1 MMSFYECGGGP
12 PQKTSGK
19 QLKDRWKET
28 PWRDQNTKCTFW
40 FNWFVLLQKWWWRW
54 RRGGM
59 ENITFPELIA
69 FWHKVTSRAK
79 SLTYFCKGTKTRQKE
94 NNLQE
99 RTKHQGTHRP
109 SSADWVCQ
117 SGLYNLPHKCQSGW
131 PSHLETLTYSL
142 TSCSPLPLVICSLTN
157 KPKFTQNV
165 NTNSLCINFV
175 EMIGSILYNTNHIKS
190 ICSKCDE
197 AGTEQRTW

>member
-1 MMSFYECGGGP
+1 MKKEA
-12 PQKTSGK
+12 KTEWKISHFLSCVLAQSDTQSENSHLFLQRNK
-19 QLKDRWKET
+19 NTTKREQLAGQNKT
-28 PWRDQNTKCTFW
+28 P
-40 FNWFVLLQKWWWRW
+40 
-54 RRGGM
+54 GY
-59 ENITFPELIA
+59 A
-69 FWHKVTSRAK
+69 
-79 SLTYFCKGTKTRQKE
+79 
-94 NNLQE
+94 
-99 RTKHQGTHRP
+99 THRP

-197 AGTEQRTW
+197 AGTEQRT

>member
-1 MMSFYECGGGP
+1 
-12 PQKTSGK
+12 
-19 QLKDRWKET
+19 
-28 PWRDQNTKCTFW
+28 
-40 FNWFVLLQKWWWRW
+40 
-54 RRGGM
+54 M

-69 FWHKVTSRAK
+69 FWHKVTPRAK
-79 SLTYFCKGTKTRQKE
+79 SFTYFCKGTKTRLKE
-94 NNLQE
+94 NDLQDK
-99 RTKHQGTHRP
+99 TTSSGGYATHRP

-117 SGLYNLPHKCQSGW
+117 CGPYNLPHNCQSGW

-197 AGTEQRTW
+197 AGTEQRT

>member
-1 MMSFYECGGGP
+1 MMMISFYECGGGL
-12 PQKTSGK
+12 PQKTSSK

-40 FNWFVLLQKWWWRW
+40 FNWFVLLQKWWWRKRQ
-54 RRGGM
+54 RRNGKYH
-59 ENITFPELIA
+59 ISWVDCVLA
-69 FWHKVTSRAK
+69 
-79 SLTYFCKGTKTRQKE
+79 KE
-94 NNLQE
+94 NNSQD
-99 RTKHQGTHRP
+99 RTKHQDTHRP

-117 SGLYNLPHKCQSGW
+117 SGLYNLPHNCQSGW
-131 PSHLETLTYSL
+131 PSHLEILTYSL